1 MGQNK
6 PLLQLCT
13 RYLVIE
19 FICWKETNL
28 MIKSKEVE
36 IVKEVKTCVILCGD
50 VFDLCTKVQWA
61 PHIEGERP
69 SSMHKHLFQ
78 KCQSISIPNLR
89 IMDSRWCLN
98 GGQHVCIDSIL

>member
-13 RYLVIE
+13 RYPVGAKSYLVIE

-36 IVKEVKTCVILCGD
+36 IVKEVK
-50 VFDLCTKVQWA
+50 
-61 PHIEGERP
+61 
-69 SSMHKHLFQ
+69 
-78 KCQSISIPNLR
+78 R
-89 IMDSRWCLN
+89 IDGL
-98 GGQHVCIDSIL
+98 

>member
-36 IVKEVKTCVILCGD
+36 IVKEVK
-50 VFDLCTKVQWA
+50 
-61 PHIEGERP
+61 
-69 SSMHKHLFQ
+69 
-78 KCQSISIPNLR
+78 R
-89 IMDSRWCLN
+89 IDGL
-98 GGQHVCIDSIL
+98 